1 MAGTYTRLVVDPFVI
16 IMVGLVGGLLVA
28 LILLGLFYPG
38 SGADQVN
45 WRPTRSVETEVQN
58 EIDDLDQMLEAAN
71 EKRRARGAQELTEEG
86 IHERVAEDRR
96 IADEQREAY
105 LGEVE
110 IEQMLEI
117 KNERR
122 ARKGLEPITAEQF
135 KAELEAERGG
145 T

>member
-1 MAGTYTRLVVDPFVI
+1 VDPFVV

-45 WRPTRSVETEVQN
+45 WRPTRSVEVEVQN
-58 EIDDLDQMLEAAN
+58 EIDDFDQMLEAAN
-71 EKRRARGAQELTEEG
+71 AKRRARGAQELT
-86 IHERVAEDRR
+86 HEHMNARVAEDRR
-96 IADEQREAY
+96 LADAQREAY

-110 IEQMLEI
+110 IQQMLDV

-122 ARKGLEPITAEQF
+122 ARKGLEPITADEYRAQ
-135 KAELEAERGG
+135 LEAERKA

>member
-1 MAGTYTRLVVDPFVI
+1 VVDPFVV

-45 WRPTRSVETEVQN
+45 WRQTRSVETEVQN

-71 EKRRARGAQELTEEG
+71 VKRRARGAQELTQEHM
-86 IHERVAEDRR
+86 HERVAEDRR
-96 IADEQREAY
+96 LADEQREAY

-110 IEQMLEI
+110 IEQMLAV

-122 ARKGLEPITAEQF
+122 ARKGLEPITAEQYR
-135 KAELEAERGG
+135 AELEAERGRL
-145 T
+145 

>member
-1 MAGTYTRLVVDPFVI
+1 VVDPFVV

-71 EKRRARGAQELTEEG
+71 VKRRARGAQERTQEHM
-86 IHERVAEDRR
+86 HERVAEERR
-96 IADEQREAY
+96 LADEQREAY

-110 IEQMLEI
+110 IEQMLAV

-122 ARKGLEPITAEQF
+122 ARKGLEPITAEQYR
-135 KAELEAERGG
+135 AELEAERGRL
-145 T
+145 

>member
-1 MAGTYTRLVVDPFVI
+1 MVDPFVI

-71 EKRRARGAQELTEEG
+71 AKRRARGADELTEEG
-86 IHERVAEDRR
+86 IHERVAQDRR

-105 LGEVE
+105 LGEIE
-110 IEQMLEI
+110 IEQMLSV

-122 ARKGLEPITAEQF
+122 ARKGLEPITAEQY
-135 KAELEAERGG
+135 KAQLEAERGRL
-145 T
+145 

>member
-1 MAGTYTRLVVDPFVI
+1 VDPFVV

-38 SGADQVN
+38 SGADQVQ
-45 WRPTRSVETEVQN
+45 WRPTRSVELEVQN
-58 EIDDLDQMLEAAN
+58 EIDDLDQMLAAAN
-71 EKRRARGAQELTEEG
+71 AKRRARGAGELTAE
-86 IHERVAEDRR
+86 HMHARVAEDRR

-105 LGEVE
+105 LGELE
-110 IEQMLEI
+110 IEQMLAV

-122 ARKGLEPITAEQF
+122 ARKGLTPITADEYRAQI
-135 KAELEAERGG
+135 ETERGG

>member
-1 MAGTYTRLVVDPFVI
+1 VVDPFVI

-58 EIDDLDQMLEAAN
+58 EIDDLDEMLEAAN
-71 EKRRARGAQELTEEG
+71 EKRRARGAAELTEEG

-96 IADEQREAY
+96 LADEQREAY
-105 LGEVE
+105 LGAVE

-122 ARKGLEPITAEQF
+122 ARKGLEPITAEQY
-135 KAELEAERGG
+135 KAELEAERDGA
-145 T
+145 

>member
-1 MAGTYTRLVVDPFVI
+1 MVDPFVI

-45 WRPTRSVETEVQN
+45 WRPTRSVETDVQN

-71 EKRRARGAQELTEEG
+71 EKRRARGVAELTEEG
-86 IHERVAEDRR
+86 IHQRVAEDRR
-96 IADEQREAY
+96 LADQQREAY

-122 ARKGLEPITAEQF
+122 ARKGLEPITAEQY
-135 KAELEAERGG
+135 KADLEAQRGG
-145 T
+145 P

>member
-1 MAGTYTRLVVDPFVI
+1 MSSGELFSLV
-16 IMVGLVGGLLVA
+16 MVGIFVLMVVFV
-28 LILLGLFYPG
+28 ILLGIFYPG
-38 SGADQVN
+38 SGADQLD
-45 WRPTRSVETEVQN
+45 WRPTRSVEQEVQN

>member
-1 MAGTYTRLVVDPFVI
+1 MIDPFVV
-16 IMVGLVGGLLVA
+16 IMAGLIGGLLIA

-71 EKRRARGAQELTEEG
+71 AKRRARGAEDLTAE
-86 IHERVAEDRR
+86 HMRARVAEDRR
-96 IADEQREAY
+96 IADERREAY
-105 LGEVE
+105 LSEVE
-110 IEQMLEI
+110 IEQMLAV

-122 ARKGLEPITAEQF
+122 ARKGLAPITAEQY
-135 KAELEAERGG
+135 KAQLEAERDA

>member
-1 MAGTYTRLVVDPFVI
+1 VVDPFVI

-45 WRPTRSVETEVQN
+45 WRPTRSVETDVQN

-71 EKRRARGAQELTEEG
+71 EKRRARGVAELTEEG
-86 IHERVAEDRR
+86 MHQRVAEDRR
-96 IADEQREAY
+96 LADEQREAY
-105 LGEVE
+105 LGDVE

-122 ARKGLEPITAEQF
+122 ARKGLEPITAEQY
-135 KAELEAERGG
+135 KADLEAQRGG
-145 T
+145 A

>member
-1 MAGTYTRLVVDPFVI
+1 VV

-58 EIDDLDQMLEAAN
+58 EIDDFDQMLEAAN
-71 EKRRARGAQELTEEG
+71 AKRRARGAQELTQEHM
-86 IHERVAEDRR
+86 HERVAEDRR
-96 IADEQREAY
+96 IADAQREAY

-110 IEQMLEI
+110 IEQMLAV

-122 ARKGLEPITAEQF
+122 ARKGLEPITAEQYR
-135 KAELEAERGG
+135 AELEAERGRL
-145 T
+145 

>member
-1 MAGTYTRLVVDPFVI
+1 VVDPFVV

-71 EKRRARGAQELTEEG
+71 VKRRARGAQELTQEHM
-86 IHERVAEDRR
+86 HERVAEDRR
-96 IADEQREAY
+96 LADEQREAY

-110 IEQMLEI
+110 IEQMLAV

-122 ARKGLEPITAEQF
+122 ARKGLEPITAEQYR
-135 KAELEAERGG
+135 AELEAERGRL
-145 T
+145 

>member
-1 MAGTYTRLVVDPFVI
+1 VVDPFVI

-58 EIDDLDQMLEAAN
+58 EIDDLDEMLAATN
-71 EKRRARGAQELTEEG
+71 EKRRARGVAELTEQG
-86 IHERVAEDRR
+86 MHERVAEDRR
-96 IADEQREAY
+96 IADAQREAY
-105 LGEVE
+105 LGDVEV
-110 IEQMLEI
+110 EQMLAV

-122 ARKGLEPITAEQF
+122 ARKGLEPITAEQYR
-135 KAELEAERGG
+135 AEIEAGRGG
-145 T
+145 A

>member
-1 MAGTYTRLVVDPFVI
+1 MVDPFVV
-16 IMVGLVGGLLVA
+16 IMTALVGGLLVI

-58 EIDDLDQMLEAAN
+58 ELDDMEQMLAATN
-71 EKRRARGAQELTEEG
+71 AKRRARGDMDLTEEG
-86 IHERVAEDRR
+86 LHQRVAEDRR
-96 IADEQREAY
+96 LADEHREAY
-105 LGEVE
+105 LSDVE
-110 IEQMLEI
+110 IEQMLAV

-122 ARKGLEPITAEQF
+122 VRKGLEPITADQYR
-135 KAELEAERGG
+135 AQLEAERDA

>member
-1 MAGTYTRLVVDPFVI
+1 VVDPFVV

-58 EIDDLDQMLEAAN
+58 EIDDLDEMLEAAN
-71 EKRRARGAQELTEEG
+71 EKRRARGVAELTEEG
-86 IHERVAEDRR
+86 IHQRVAEDRR
-96 IADEQREAY
+96 LADEQREAY

-122 ARKGLEPITAEQF
+122 ARKGLEPITAEQY

-145 T
+145 A

>member
-1 MAGTYTRLVVDPFVI
+1 VV

-38 SGADQVN
+38 SGADQVQ
-45 WRPTRSVETEVQN
+45 WRPTRSVELEVQN
-58 EIDDLDQMLEAAN
+58 EIDDLDQMLAAAN
-71 EKRRARGAQELTEEG
+71 AKRRARGAGELTAE
-86 IHERVAEDRR
+86 HMHARVAEDRR

-105 LGEVE
+105 LGELE
-110 IEQMLEI
+110 IEQMLAV

-122 ARKGLEPITAEQF
+122 ARKGLAPITADEYRAQI
-135 KAELEAERGG
+135 ETERRG

>member
-1 MAGTYTRLVVDPFVI
+1 VDPFVV

-58 EIDDLDQMLEAAN
+58 EIDDLDQMLAAAN
-71 EKRRARGAQELTEEG
+71 EKRRARGAGALTEES

-96 IADEQREAY
+96 IADERREAY

-110 IEQMLEI
+110 IDQMLAI

-122 ARKGLEPITAEQF
+122 ARKGLEPITAEQYR
-135 KAELEAERGG
+135 AEIEAERGDA
-145 T
+145 